1 MQRDYFVKNIDD
13 FLPKDKKI
21 EMAQR
26 VRDDLLAMKGIT
38 QVELDSV
45 RPYEITLEFKSSV
58 LRQYGITLQQVADAI
73 SKSSI
78 DISGGSIKS
87 SGGEILLTSKG
98 QAYHGA
104 AFSNIVILN
113 KADQCIKNAK
123 TMDQYKECEKV
134 EQEERRKGMRNLQI
148 EKKQMIIDNLNS
160 KIKKTTDF
168 RNCIQ
173 EATTNQEMKNC
184 RPQRIKE

>member
-1 MQRDYFVKNIDD
+1 MLK
-13 FLPKDKKI
+13 
-21 EMAQR
+21 
-26 VRDDLLAMKGIT
+26 KGIFIISILGLILVL
-38 QVELDSV
+38 QANIFNNRVN
-45 RPYEITLEFKSSV
+45 YE
-58 LRQYGITLQQVADAI
+58 
-73 SKSSI
+73 SKSHN
-78 DISGGSIKS
+78 
-87 SGGEILLTSKG
+87 LRM
-98 QAYHGA
+98 
-104 AFSNIVILN
+104 VILN
-113 KADQCIKNAK
+113 KADKCIKNAK

-184 RPQRIKE
+184 RPKRIKE